1 MLEAAHA
8 YTSKQSVM
16 PCAGQT
22 VETHRVGWH
31 SVRASCALVVL
42 IGRSAA
48 LLAAAEPQKLHEHKA
63 HTQGTCGARADTR
76 VSAAHRG
83 LAHRGE
89 HKLAYMKHANM
100 LTRDT
105 KCSRSTH

>member
-48 LLAAAEPQKLHEHKA
+48 PLAAAEPQKLHEHKA

-76 VSAAHRG
+76 VSAAIGTQGRAQTSVHE
-83 LAHRGE
+83 AC
-89 HKLAYMKHANM
+89 KYAN
-100 LTRDT
+100 
-105 KCSRSTH
+105 S